1 MGVTTAG
8 FTFAAGIMSLIGGL
22 LMAVDIRMPFYVVVV
37 AAVLALVFM
46 RTTWNDEAIKR
57 ITQ

>member
-1 MGVTTAG
+1 
-8 FTFAAGIMSLIGGL
+8 
-22 LMAVDIRMPFYVVVV
+22 MAVDIRMPFYVVLV
-37 AAVLALVFM
+37 AAALALVFM